1 MLATSSGQSGGSR
14 EKLHTL
20 RIDSK
25 QKEILALQ
33 QEAQQQ
39 IRERGR
45 LLNASEEDFT
55 QALSKFDGYVVQAL
69 QVKSSLERE
78 IASVAGNNRIYR
90 EGRIKAAHLWVHNRD
105 GI

>member
-1 MLATSSGQSGGSR
+1 M
-14 EKLHTL
+14 
-20 RIDSK
+20 
-25 QKEILALQ
+25 
-33 QEAQQQ
+33 
-39 IRERGR
+39 
-45 LLNASEEDFT
+45 

-90 EGRIKAAHLWVHNRD
+90 ENRIKAANQRVHNRG